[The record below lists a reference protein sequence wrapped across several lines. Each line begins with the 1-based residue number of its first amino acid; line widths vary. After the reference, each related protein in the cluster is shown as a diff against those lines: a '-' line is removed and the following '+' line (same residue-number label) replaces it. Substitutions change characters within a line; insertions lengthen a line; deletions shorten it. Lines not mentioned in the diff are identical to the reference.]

1 MFSVFTMRISCVRN
15 VLPVTRSTRSTRRL
29 CRLVGLES
37 TTRSVSPVSSLRSNR
52 NHFSSLLSSGGLALP
67 NQVKIVEVG
76 PRDGLQNEAVPVST
90 ENKIALITKLAEA
103 GCSFIEAG
111 SFVSP
116 KWVPSMAD
124 SKEVMEGLNVWRAAR
139 RCDIDIDIDDKHK
152 HKHGLS
158 DSSPVFSCLVPNLAG
173 LQQAI
178 EVQADEIA
186 IFGSAS
192 EAFSQKVS
200 G

>member
-1 MFSVFTMRISCVRN
+1 MPISKQIYWK
-15 VLPVTRSTRSTRRL
+15 
-29 CRLVGLES
+29 
-37 TTRSVSPVSSLRSNR
+37 SS
-52 NHFSSLLSSGGLALP
+52 SSLLSGLP
-67 NQVKIVEVG
+67 DKVKIVEVG

-124 SKEVMEGLNVWRAAR
+124 SKEVMEGLNAWRR
-139 RCDIDIDIDDKHK
+139 DKDKH
-152 HKHGLS
+152 
-158 DSSPVFSCLVPNLAG
+158 SPVFSCLVPNLAG
-173 LQQAI
+173 LQLAI
-178 EVQADEIA
+178 DVKADEIA

-200 G
+200 EWICDAVCRFNAPESSLF

>member
-1 MFSVFTMRISCVRN
+1 VDLETRIYSIQSCR
-15 VLPVTRSTRSTRRL
+15 
-29 CRLVGLES
+29 
-37 TTRSVSPVSSLRSNR
+37 
-52 NHFSSLLSSGGLALP
+52 FSSFLARLP
-67 NQVKIVEVG
+67 DKVKIVEVG

-124 SKEVMEGLNVWRAAR
+124 SKEVMEGLNEWRR
-139 RCDIDIDIDDKHK
+139 RDSIDKPNPN
-152 HKHGLS
+152 
-158 DSSPVFSCLVPNLAG
+158 SSPVFSCLVPNLAG

-200 G
+200 GSHFVQKETCV

>member
-1 MFSVFTMRISCVRN
+1 MRSCVRK
-15 VLPVTRSTRSTRRL
+15 VLPHTRRTRRL
-29 CRLVGLES
+29 CRRIGV
-37 TTRSVSPVSSLRSNR
+37 PVSLQSCR
-52 NHFSSLLSSGGLALP
+52 NKSSSLLSGIP
-67 NQVKIVEVG
+67 DKVKIVEVG

-124 SKEVMEGLNVWRAAR
+124 SKEVMEGLNKWRR
-139 RCDIDIDIDDKHK
+139 DKPK
-152 HKHGLS
+152 H
-158 DSSPVFSCLVPNLAG
+158 SSVLSCLVPNLAG
-173 LQQAI
+173 LQQA
-178 EVQADEIA
+178 VDVKADEIA

-200 G
+200 EWVSE

>member
-1 MFSVFTMRISCVRN
+1 MMRSCLQK
-15 VLPVTRSTRSTRRL
+15 VLPVTRTRRL
-29 CRLVGLES
+29 YRLVSFES
-37 TTRSVSPVSSLRSNR
+37 NVPSSIRSNR
-52 NHFSSLLSSGGLALP
+52 NNFSSLLPGLSDK
-67 NQVKIVEVG
+67 VKIVEVG
-76 PRDGLQNEAVPVST
+76 PRDGLQNEGVPVST

-124 SKEVMEGLNVWRAAR
+124 SKEVMEGLNAWRLR
-139 RCDIDIDIDDKHK
+139 RDMDKHS
-152 HKHGLS
+152 H
-158 DSSPVFSCLVPNLAG
+158 SSPVFSCLVPNLAG

-178 EVQADEIA
+178 EVKADEIA

-200 G
+200 EWGCDAIYRFKQSESSLF